1 MADMLK
7 GTTTSGFE
15 FEIPFKRTQNYELVE
30 AIAEEESNPLVIP
43 KIVNLLL
50 GEQAKDLKEHLRD
63 EDGIVDLT
71 KMTEEVKEIF
81 QTQPLKN

>member
-7 GTTTSGFE
+7 GTTTSGFA

-30 AIAEEESNPLVIP
+30 AIAEEESNPLAIP

-71 KMTEEVKEIF
+71 RMTEEVREIF
-81 QTQPLKN
+81 QTPPLKN